1 MKEKSLLRIQPIY
14 TILVHLFL
22 VLCFTFCLFMP
33 YLLHWEIDIENMWC
47 WIYNICITI
56 FLLIY
61 LFLFLRSI
69 EWGIVDKQGLT
80 IKCVFGKIN
89 YLSWKEVIDIKV
101 DKKETWSS
109 RGSPVYANWIII
121 RNSNAEQTK
130 IGFNKKKN
138 NSIWVTANKKNIQII
153 NLFAKVKLK

>member
-1 MKEKSLLRIQPIY
+1 MIAKALCLCYNKNMKEKSLLRIQPIY

-22 VLCFTFCLFMP
+22 VLCFTFFLFMP

-80 IKCVFGKIN
+80 IKCVFAKIN
-89 YLSWKEVIDIKV
+89 YLSWKEVIDFVNNIKV
-101 DKKETWSS
+101 
-109 RGSPVYANWIII
+109 R
-121 RNSNAEQTK
+121 R
-130 IGFNKKKN
+130 
-138 NSIWVTANKKNIQII
+138 
-153 NLFAKVKLK
+153 